1 MKYKTIEL
9 IREEGIAFI
18 YLNRPKVLNAM
29 NETMKSELIHALKE
43 TEEDDNIRV
52 MILTGRGRGF
62 CAGADLNRFLE
73 VQESD
78 KDHKKKSTLRL
89 PSLNAG
95 ACLRPEL
102 RPRGSGLTLRGASSP
117 HLQRRGLAPPNGS
130 RFGSLDLPRAF
141 IQYPKPII
149 AAINGP
155 SYGFGF
161 TVTLTCDIRLAS
173 ERAKFSCAFIR
184 IGVTP
189 EFCSTYFLPRLVG
202 YGKAAELIFTARPFD
217 AHEALEIGAVNQ
229 VFPHNRLM
237 PEAKKMAKQIAS
249 MPPIAVQKSK
259 EILRHG
265 MQSTLDQ
272 VIQHEAMVFLDAMKT
287 EEHRLALSKLLAKMK
302 FRNGRSHR
310 TKK

>member
-1 MKYKTIEL
+1 LISVRGFKAFQQIPKSSTNPKTSHGEIPIDASIRSKEFFRRGKIMEYKAIEL
-9 IREEGIAFI
+9 IREEEIALI
-18 YLNRPKVLNAM
+18 YLNRPKVLNAL

-62 CAGADLNRFLE
+62 CAGADLDRFIE

-78 KDHKKKSTLRL
+78 KDHKKK
-89 PSLNAG
+89 
-95 ACLRPEL
+95 
-102 RPRGSGLTLRGASSP
+102 
-117 HLQRRGLAPPNGS
+117 S

-173 ERAKFSCAFIR
+173 EKAKFSCAFVR

-189 EFCSTYFLPRLVG
+189 EFCSTYFLPRLIG

-217 AHEALEIGAVNQ
+217 AHEALEMGAVDQ
-229 VFPHNRLM
+229 VFSHNRLM

-272 VIQHEAMVFLDAMKT
+272 VIQHEAIVFLDAMKT
-287 EEHRLALSKLLAKMK
+287 EEHQLALSKLLAQMK
-302 FRNGRSHR
+302 SRNVRTHRS
-310 TKK
+310 KK

>member
-1 MKYKTIEL
+1 MVIAEKHHHSLQRVVFEGERMEYKTIEL
-9 IREEGIAFI
+9 IREEEIAFI
-18 YLNRPKVLNAM
+18 YLNRPDVLNAL
-29 NETMKSELIHALKE
+29 NEAMKNELIHALKE
-43 TEEDDNIRV
+43 TAEDDDIRV

-62 CAGADLNRFLE
+62 CAGADLNRFVE
-73 VQESD
+73 VQTSD
-78 KDHKKKSTLRL
+78 KNHKEK
-89 PSLNAG
+89 
-95 ACLRPEL
+95 
-102 RPRGSGLTLRGASSP
+102 
-117 HLQRRGLAPPNGS
+117 S
-130 RFGSLDLPRAF
+130 RFGSIDFPRAF

-173 ERAKFSCAFIR
+173 ERARFSCAFVR

-189 EFCSTYFLPRLVG
+189 EFCSTFFLPRLIG

-229 VFPHNRLM
+229 VFPHSRLM
-237 PEAKKMAKQIAS
+237 PEARKMAKQIAS
-249 MPPIAVQKSK
+249 MPPTAIQKSK

-272 VIQHEAMVFLDAMKT
+272 VIQHEAVVFLDAMKT
-287 EEHRLALSKLLAKMK
+287 EEHQSALNKLLAQMK
-302 FRNGRSHR
+302 FRKEKTHRS
-310 TKK
+310 KK

>member
-1 MKYKTIEL
+1 MK
-9 IREEGIAFI
+9 
-18 YLNRPKVLNAM
+18 N
-29 NETMKSELIHALKE
+29 ELIHALKE
-43 TEEDDNIRV
+43 TEEDDNLRV

-62 CAGADLNRFLE
+62 CAGADLNRFIE
-73 VQESD
+73 AQEGD
-78 KDHKKKSTLRL
+78 KNDKKK
-89 PSLNAG
+89 
-95 ACLRPEL
+95 
-102 RPRGSGLTLRGASSP
+102 
-117 HLQRRGLAPPNGS
+117 S

-173 ERAKFSCAFIR
+173 ERAKFGLAFVR

-189 EFCSTYFLPRLVG
+189 EFCSTYFLPRLIG
-202 YGKAAELIFTARPFD
+202 YGKAAELIFTAKPFD

-229 VFPHNRLM
+229 IFPHHRLI

-249 MPPIAVQKSK
+249 MPPTALQKSK
-259 EILRHG
+259 EMLRHG

-272 VIQHEAMVFLDAMKT
+272 VIQHESIIFLDCMKT
-287 EEHRLALSKLLAKMK
+287 EEHRLALGKLLAQIK
-302 FRNGRSHR
+302 FRNGKTHRS
-310 TKK
+310 KK

>member
-9 IREEGIAFI
+9 IREEGIAII
-18 YLNRPKVLNAM
+18 YLNRPEVLNAL
-29 NETMKSELIHALKE
+29 NEAMKNELIHALKE
-43 TEEDDNIRV
+43 TEEDHNVRV

-62 CAGADLNRFLE
+62 CAGADLNRFVE
-73 VQESD
+73 VQERD
-78 KDHKKKSTLRL
+78 KDHKKKTK
-89 PSLNAG
+89 
-95 ACLRPEL
+95 
-102 RPRGSGLTLRGASSP
+102 
-117 HLQRRGLAPPNGS
+117 
-130 RFGSLDLPRAF
+130 FGSIDFPRAF

-173 ERAKFSCAFIR
+173 EKAKFSCAFVR

-189 EFCSTYFLPRLVG
+189 EFCSTYFLPRLIG

-217 AHEALEIGAVNQ
+217 AHEALEIGAVDQ
-229 VFPHNRLM
+229 VFPPHRLM

-249 MPPIAVQKSK
+249 MPPTAVQKSK

-272 VIQHEAMVFLDAMKT
+272 VIQHESIVFLDAMKT
-287 EEHRLALSKLLAKMK
+287 EEHQLALSKLLAQMK
-302 FRNGRSHR
+302 FRKVKTHRS
-310 TKK
+310 KK

>member
-1 MKYKTIEL
+1 MEYKDIEL
-9 IREEGIAFI
+9 IREEGSALI
-18 YLNRPKVLNAM
+18 YLNRPEVLNALS
-29 NETMKSELIHALKE
+29 ETMKDELIHALKE
-43 TEEDDNIRV
+43 TEEDHRIRV

-62 CAGADLNRFLE
+62 CAGADLNRFRE
-73 VQESD
+73 IQEED

-89 PSLNAG
+89 PSINAG
-95 ACLRPEL
+95 TC
-102 RPRGSGLTLRGASSP
+102 SGLTLRGASSP
-117 HLQRRGLAPPNGS
+117 HLQRRSLLPPNGS
-130 RFGSLDLPRAF
+130 RFGSLDLPRTF

-173 ERAKFSCAFIR
+173 ERANFSCAFVR

-189 EFCSTYFLPRLVG
+189 EFCSTYFLPRLIG

-217 AHEALEIGAVNQ
+217 AREAFAIGAVDQ
-229 VFPHNRLM
+229 VFSHNRLI

-249 MPPIAVQKSK
+249 MPPTAIQKSK

-272 VIQHEAMVFLDAMKT
+272 VIRYESMAFLDCMKT
-287 EEHRLALSKLLAKMK
+287 EEHRSALSKLLSQMK
-302 FRNGRSHR
+302 LTNIRPRRS
-310 TKK
+310 KK

>member
-1 MKYKTIEL
+1 MIEL
-9 IREEGIAFI
+9 IREEGIALI
-18 YLNRPKVLNAM
+18 YLNRPDVLNAL

-78 KDHKKKSTLRL
+78 KDHKKKI
-89 PSLNAG
+89 
-95 ACLRPEL
+95 
-102 RPRGSGLTLRGASSP
+102 
-117 HLQRRGLAPPNGS
+117 

-161 TVTLTCDIRLAS
+161 TVTLTCDIRFAS

-229 VFPHNRLM
+229 VFPHNQLM

-302 FRNGRSHR
+302 FRNGRPHR

>member
-1 MKYKTIEL
+1 MEYKTIEL
-9 IREEGIAFI
+9 IREEGIALL
-18 YLNRPKVLNAM
+18 YLNRPEVLNAL
-29 NETMKSELIHALKE
+29 NETMKHELIHALKE
-43 TEEDDNIRV
+43 TEEDPDVRV
-52 MILTGRGRGF
+52 MVLTGRGRGF
-62 CAGADLNRFLE
+62 CAGADLKRFIE

-78 KDHKKKSTLRL
+78 KDHQKK
-89 PSLNAG
+89 
-95 ACLRPEL
+95 
-102 RPRGSGLTLRGASSP
+102 
-117 HLQRRGLAPPNGS
+117 S
-130 RFGSLDLPRAF
+130 RFGSVDFPRAF

-173 ERAKFSCAFIR
+173 ERAKFSCAFLR

-189 EFCSTYFLPRLVG
+189 EFCSTYFLPRLIG

-217 AHEALEIGAVNQ
+217 AREALEMGAVNR
-229 VFPHNRLM
+229 VFPHHQLI

-249 MPPIAVQKSK
+249 MPHTAVQKSK

-272 VIQHEAMVFLDAMKT
+272 VIQHEAQVFLDAMKT
-287 EEHRLALSKLLAKMK
+287 QEHQLALTTLLAQMK
-302 FRNGRSHR
+302 FGMTKTHRS
-310 TKK
+310 KK